1 MRREVSSV
9 LLGVVLLGLTAC
21 GASTD
26 QSGWEMARK
35 KQPTERP
42 QTFPEIPLVLPGS
55 SGGAPVVAVAG
66 AASSAVSAPVAE
78 TPMRAV
84 IQRSLDEGS
93 LFRRGYAAP
102 TP

>member
-1 MRREVSSV
+1 MKRTLLHV
-9 LLGVVLLGLTAC
+9 LLSAMLVGLTAC

-35 KQPTERP
+35 KQPSERP
-42 QTFPEIPLVLPGS
+42 QTFPEIPLVLPGP
-55 SGGAPVVAVAG
+55 SGGAAVAAAAQ
-66 AASSAVSAPVAE
+66 AASAPAAGPAAD